1 MPFDIFTRPPLIF
14 LICDHPNNE
23 MKESLILQ
31 DDILTNALI
40 LVFLVNGNNQMKPA
54 SNNLHNK
61 DMIVTCGL
69 YGRGYR
75 EMRNMHFY

>member
-14 LICDHPNNE
+14 LICDYPNNE
-23 MKESLILQ
+23 MKESLILL

-40 LVFLVNGNNQMKPA
+40 LVFLINDNKQMNPA
-54 SNNLHNK
+54 CPHLHNK

-69 YGRGYR
+69 HGRGYR
-75 EMRNMHFY
+75 EMRIMHFY